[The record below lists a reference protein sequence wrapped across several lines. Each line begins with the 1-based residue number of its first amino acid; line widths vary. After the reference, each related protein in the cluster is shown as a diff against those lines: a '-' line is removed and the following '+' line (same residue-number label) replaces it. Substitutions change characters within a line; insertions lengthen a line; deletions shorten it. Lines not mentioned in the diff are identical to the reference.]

1 MAISQ
6 LPRIELTQHLKPAY
20 CQTESVSSG
29 CETYLMS
36 ERPDRDAERPRQS
49 KVRELQEVVAAVNQ
63 QVLRLQV
70 AVEHAVRVAV
80 GDAPQNLVEEGLH
93 GTGEHS
99 VALQFAVHISQ
110 LLRFTVRGGGDADFD
125 YAVVLEVRGG
135 VHVLLEVE
143 VEVLEDEVDALVVVH
158 DVLQPARHG
167 SA

>member
-1 MAISQ
+1 MAWQYPSYRG
-6 LPRIELTQHLKPAY
+6 LNSRRHLKPAY
-20 CQTESVSSG
+20 YQTESVSSPSG

-93 GTGEHS
+93 GRGSIAWHYN
-99 VALQFAVHISQ
+99 LQFIS
-110 LLRFTVRGGGDADFD
+110 RN
-125 YAVVLEVRGG
+125 YY
-135 VHVLLEVE
+135 
-143 VEVLEDEVDALVVVH
+143 
-158 DVLQPARHG
+158 
-167 SA
+167 S